1 MGIERIADAVF
12 NKPIEA
18 DLSAK
23 ASLKT
28 VREAAEAED
37 KSRKPGDGPGEIEA
51 IASEVRIYL
60 KRLNTELRF
69 EVDSE
74 SKEVIVKIVDP
85 ENDEVI
91 RQIPSEELLAIRER
105 MEDLVGV
112 LFKTS
117 T

>member
-37 KSRKPGDGPGEIEA
+37 KSRKPGDGPGEIE
-51 IASEVRIYL
+51 
-60 KRLNTELRF
+60 
-69 EVDSE
+69 
-74 SKEVIVKIVDP
+74 
-85 ENDEVI
+85 
-91 RQIPSEELLAIRER
+91 
-105 MEDLVGV
+105 LVPPPPPPQAARAV
-112 LFKTS
+112 ETNRANS
-117 T
+117 R